1 MSKLQFPLVKPLE
14 KSKLQCQ
21 LDKSPLDC
29 KCPADLKVNP
39 GKKAKIYHS
48 ANSLYWHLVQ
58 CPNYTKITRPTRSES
73 IKMLENLTIA
83 NSYGMIS

>member
-1 MSKLQFPLVKPLE
+1 MSKQQSQIQKPLE
-14 KSKLQCQ
+14 KSRLQCQ
-21 LDKSPLDC
+21 SDKSPLEC
-29 KCPADLKVNP
+29 KCPADLIINR
-39 GKKAKIYHS
+39 GKRAKTYHC

-58 CPNYTKITRPTRSES
+58 CPNFTKITRPTRSDS

>member
-1 MSKLQFPLVKPLE
+1 MSNLQTQIKKPLE
-14 KSKLQCQ
+14 KSRLQCQ
-21 LDKSPLDC
+21 LDKSPLEC
-29 KCPADLKVNP
+29 KCPACLIINP
-39 GKKAKIYHS
+39 GKRAKTYHC

-58 CPNYTKITRPTRSES
+58 CPNFTKITRPTRSDS